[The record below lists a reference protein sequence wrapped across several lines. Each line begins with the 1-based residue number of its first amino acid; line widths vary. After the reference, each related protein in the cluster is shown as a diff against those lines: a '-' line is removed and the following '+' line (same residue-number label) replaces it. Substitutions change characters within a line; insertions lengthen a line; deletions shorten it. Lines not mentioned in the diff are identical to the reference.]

1 MNIKQT
7 YKVDSQRRGLLRTL
21 PAVGLLGLTPGV
33 WAQGAYPN
41 RPLRVIVPQPPGG
54 GFDFVARA
62 LAERLTKSLGQSLV
76 VENRSGSGTLVGTD
90 AAAKADPDGYSIL
103 VGSVSNIAI
112 NMGLYDKLSYDSLRD
127 FEPVGLAVSYSYTL
141 MARKDLP
148 INSLK
153 DLVAFAKANPGKL
166 NIGSINV
173 GSTQHLAAELFKATA
188 GIDVQVVPFNG
199 TPAVL
204 TALRGGQI
212 DLAVEI
218 LAPVLPQIKGQA
230 LRALAVTGDK
240 RSAALPQVPTAKEAG
255 VKNLY
260 AASWNAL
267 AVPSKTPRDI
277 VQKLNQ
283 EIQSVL
289 NSADVRKKLLDMNVD
304 PQPGSLQQ
312 AADLLNS
319 ETKRWGE
326 VIQRAG
332 IPKQ

>member
-1 MNIKQT
+1 MNLKSKWASLALMAFLGAMATNAHSQT
-7 YKVDSQRRGLLRTL
+7 
-21 PAVGLLGLTPGV
+21 
-33 WAQGAYPN
+33 AYPN
-41 RPLRVIVPQPPGG
+41 KPLKIVVPFGAGG
-54 GFDFVARA
+54 VAD
-62 LAERLTKSLGQSLV
+62 LTARTVAQKLGENLGQSIVIENKPGAGGV
-76 VENRSGSGTLVGTD
+76 VATD
-90 AAAKADPDGYSIL
+90 AVAKSAPDGYTLLLMSNATAVSAGL
-103 VGSVSNIAI
+103 FKTLPYDAEKDLTPLSVLGTFDIAI
-112 NMGLYDKLSYDSLRD
+112 VVPQESK
-127 FEPVGLAVSYSYTL
+127 FTTL
-141 MARKDLP
+141 QDL
-148 INSLK
+148 LK
-153 DLVAFAKANPGKL
+153 FAKANPGKL

-173 GSTQHLAAELFKATA
+173 GSTQHLTAELFKATA
-188 GIDVQVVPFNG
+188 GIDAQVVPFNG

-212 DLAVEI
+212 DMAIEI

-240 RSAALPQVPTAKEAG
+240 RSVALPQVPTAKESG
-255 VKNLY
+255 VRNLY

-283 EIQSVL
+283 EIQNAL
-289 NSADVRKKLLDMNVD
+289 NSADVRKKLLEMNVD

-312 AADLLNS
+312 AADLLNN
-319 ETKRWGE
+319 ETKRWGD